1 MFAFYFG
8 KNIISNLWLS
18 CVLRFI
24 LAGITIQFIQG
35 CNRNGVLIIILL
47 RYILLGWFLPTK
59 WIFDCSTPVLLF
71 LSTLDNPW
79 LMCNTSARCC
89 RREWVPII
97 GLMNIWSNA
106 RMQAHIL
113 QRNLIEKS
121 ILFNPFVHT

>member
-1 MFAFYFG
+1 MFAFWKEYH
-8 KNIISNLWLS
+8 
-18 CVLRFI
+18 
-24 LAGITIQFIQG
+24 IQRLTFLCIKVYLGWYNHSIYTRVQQERG
-35 CNRNGVLIIILL
+35 THYIIILL